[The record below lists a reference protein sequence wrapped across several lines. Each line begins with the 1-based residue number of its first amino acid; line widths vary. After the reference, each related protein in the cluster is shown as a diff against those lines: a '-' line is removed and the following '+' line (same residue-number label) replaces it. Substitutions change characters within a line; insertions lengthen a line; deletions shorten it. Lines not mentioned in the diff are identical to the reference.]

1 METVVLKQG
10 EAIAWLKRETSN
22 MVNDY
27 TDNMYSPK
35 EVADMI
41 EEMLGYIDLILEKNW
56 EWVAIEDCPM
66 SVSTITVA
74 EMRRA

>member
-1 METVVLKQG
+1 MDTMVLKQG

-22 MVNDY
+22 MIDDY

-41 EEMLGYIDLILEKNW
+41 EEMLGYIDLIHEKNW

-66 SVSTITVA
+66 SVSTIMVA

>member
-10 EAIAWLKRETSN
+10 EAIAWLKREASN
-22 MVNDY
+22 MIDDY

-41 EEMLGYIDLILEKNW
+41 EEMLWYIDLIHEKNW
-56 EWVAIEDCPM
+56 EWVAIEDSPM
-66 SVSTITVA
+66 SVSTITVT